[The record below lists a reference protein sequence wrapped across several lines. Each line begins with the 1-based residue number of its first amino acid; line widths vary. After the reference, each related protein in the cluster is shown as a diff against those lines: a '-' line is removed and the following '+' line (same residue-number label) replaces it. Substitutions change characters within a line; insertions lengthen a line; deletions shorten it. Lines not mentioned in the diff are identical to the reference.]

1 MSYGT
6 ITSSR
11 GWPTWEVW
19 LPMGFGFTFGFGVV
33 LAAYFVLL
41 PSAKDRQIC
50 DALVQTLLTT
60 RDTIE
65 LQRTGILLGELNCDV
80 NGRAGPVLYRALVAG
95 PR

>member
-6 ITSSR
+6 ITASR

-33 LAAYFVLL
+33 LAAYFVLS
-41 PSAKDRQIC
+41 PSTKDRQVC

-65 LQRTGILLGELNCDV
+65 LQRTGILVRELNCDV
-80 NGRAGPVLYRALVAG
+80 SRRAGPVLYRELVSD